1 MVTSLSSDD
10 APAVAAIVAAAVALL
25 WTMAEILHA
34 ARVRAIGQLAFGP
47 GAKPQPWVR
56 CVPLLRSLAAA
67 AAAFGLTA
75 LVLVEPISHGG
86 KALGADKIRHLLLV
100 LDVSPSM
107 RLVDAGPDGK
117 QSRRTRAAGL
127 VRSVLSRV
135 PVDQYRVS
143 VVAVASGAL
152 PVVEDTRDAD
162 VLANILD
169 DLPLSFAFPAG
180 KTDLFAGLA
189 AAARIARPWRPGSA
203 TVLVVTDGDTVPAT
217 GLPKM
222 PESVSGVLLVGVGDP
237 AAGKFIDGHMSRQDV
252 ATLRQVALR
261 AGGIYHDG
269 NTKQVPTDAL
279 TTLGMVPR
287 ERLLDRLALRDYA
300 IAATVAGTALLALL
314 PLLLAL
320 AGSRW
325 RPGVRRSRSGAI
337 LEGAGRTGAWSPP
350 STGRRPVGAGGSNL
364 PMGGA
369 R

>member
-1 MVTSLSSDD
+1 
-10 APAVAAIVAAAVALL
+10 
-25 WTMAEILHA
+25 
-34 ARVRAIGQLAFGP
+34 
-47 GAKPQPWVR
+47 
-56 CVPLLRSLAAA
+56 
-67 AAAFGLTA
+67 
-75 LVLVEPISHGG
+75 
-86 KALGADKIRHLLLV
+86 
-100 LDVSPSM
+100 M

-117 QSRRTRAAGL
+117 QSRRARAAAL

-189 AAARIARPWRPGSA
+189 AAARMAKPWRPGSA

-222 PESVSGVLLVGVGDP
+222 PESVSGMLLVGVGDP
-237 AAGKFIDGHMSRQDV
+237 AAGHFIDGHMSRQDV

-269 NTKQVPTDAL
+269 NAKQVPTDAL
-279 TTLGMVPR
+279 STLGMVPR
-287 ERLLDRLALRDYA
+287 QRLFERLSLRDYA
-300 IAATVAGTALLALL
+300 IAATVVGTALLALL

-320 AGSRW
+320 AGTRF
-325 RPGVRRSRSGAI
+325 RPGVQRNRSGAI
-337 LEGAGRTGAWSPP
+337 LGGTGRTGAWAGP
-350 STGRRPVGAGGSNL
+350 STVRRPVGAGGSKL
-364 PMGGA
+364 PLGGA